1 MNPNSCLPAKHFTEM
16 QIKVHVLQNKRVQI
30 SEIMM
35 VLYFLLNKNYFF
47 GFSSEVINILEMFVL
62 WKSIVSAFM
71 LVPLKI

>member
-1 MNPNSCLPAKHFTEM
+1 M
-16 QIKVHVLQNKRVQI
+16 LQNKRVQI